1 MQERGEE
8 RIQERIF
15 WVAWS
20 QIPGVGPVTLHRLNQ
35 QFGSLVAAWS
45 ASPTALSRVEGLGQK
60 MIATIMEQRSRIHP
74 NTLYQQHCQKNPHF
88 WTPVDPDYPR
98 LLLQIPSPP
107 PLLYYRGTI
116 DPEENLANRPA
127 IGIVGT
133 RSPSDYG
140 KRWTR
145 RIATVLAKCGF
156 TIVSGM
162 AKGIDTEAHH
172 ACLAAG
178 GRTLAVLGTGVDVI
192 YPAENRTLYQ
202 QILAQGLV
210 FSEYPRGTTP
220 NARHFP
226 QRNRIIA
233 GLSRALLVMEAPE
246 RSGALITAHQAN
258 EFCRDVYVLP
268 GRIDDYNSQGCLKLL
283 KNGAEM
289 ILSEA
294 ELLKMLGAMPPLDL
308 SQQSSLFSNSIAGDI
323 PTSEIASA
331 PLRQRATRLN
341 NPAPLNNPPPPPAA
355 PTINLEPNLKQVF
368 QVIPPEAIAFD
379 LIVEQAG
386 MNAGEVSSALLQL
399 ELLGL
404 VSQLPGMRYQRN

>member
-1 MQERGEE
+1 MPELEAEQ
-8 RIQERIF
+8 IQERIF

-20 QIPGVGPVTLHRLNQ
+20 KIPGVGPVTLHRLHQ
-35 QFGSLVAAWS
+35 EFGSLVAAWS
-45 ASPTALSRVEGLGQK
+45 VSPTALSRVEGLGDK
-60 MIATIMEQRSRIHP
+60 NIATIMEHRSRIDP
-74 NTLYQQHCQKNPHF
+74 NALYQQHCQKNPHF
-88 WTPVDPDYPR
+88 WTPIDPDYPR
-98 LLLQIPSPP
+98 LLRQIPTPP

-116 DPEENLANRPA
+116 DREENLGNRPG

-145 RIATVLAKCGF
+145 RIASVLAKCGF
-156 TIVSGM
+156 TIISGM
-162 AKGIDTEAHH
+162 AKGIDTEAHQ

-178 GRTLAVLGTGVDVI
+178 GRTLAVLGTGVDVV
-192 YPAENRTLYQ
+192 YPAENLPLYQ

-210 FSEYPRGTTP
+210 LSEYPKGATP
-220 NARHFP
+220 KARHFP

-258 EFCRDVYVLP
+258 EFSRDVYVLP

-289 ILSEA
+289 ILSES

-308 SQQSSLFSNSIAGDI
+308 SPYLPLSHQIMEDMPRSAGL
-323 PTSEIASA
+323 T
-331 PLRQRATRLN
+331 
-341 NPAPLNNPPPPPAA
+341 PLNTAPGLNTPKPPTPS
-355 PTINLEPNLKQVF
+355 INLEPKLKQVF
-368 QVIPPEAIAFD
+368 QIMPKEAIAFD
-379 LIVEQAG
+379 LIVAEAG

>member
-1 MQERGEE
+1 MLEPM
-8 RIQERIF
+8 QERIF

-20 QIPGVGPVTLHRLNQ
+20 QISGVGPVTIYRLNQ
-35 QFGSLVAAWS
+35 KFGNLATAWQ
-45 ASPTALSRVEGLGQK
+45 APPAALSEVEGLGRK
-60 MIATIMEQRSRIHP
+60 TIANLLDQRSRINP
-74 NTLYQQHCQKNPHF
+74 ATLYQNHCRKNPTF
-88 WTPVDPDYPR
+88 WTPTDPDYPC
-98 LLLQIPSPP
+98 LLREIPNPP
-107 PLLYYRGTI
+107 PLLYYRGKI
-116 DPEENLANRPA
+116 HLAENLGNCPTIA
-127 IGIVGT
+127 IVGT
-133 RSPSDYG
+133 RQPSDYG

-145 RIATVLAKCGF
+145 RLATVLAKCGF

-162 AKGIDTEAHH
+162 AKGIDTIAHQ

-178 GRTLAVLGTGVDVI
+178 GRTLAVFGTGVDVV
-192 YPAENRTLYQ
+192 YPRENSGLYQ
-202 QILAQGLV
+202 KILQQGLAL
-210 FSEYPRGTTP
+210 SEYPGGTQP

-246 RSGALITAHQAN
+246 RSGALITARQAN

-294 ELLKMLGAMPPLDL
+294 ELLNMLGAMPPLNQPQQFSL
-308 SQQSSLFSNSIAGDI
+308 SSNPVTSDI
-323 PTSEIASA
+323 QDSDRPV
-331 PLRQRATRLN
+331 
-341 NPAPLNNPPPPPAA
+341 PAPTPSPPPA
-355 PTINLEPNLKQVF
+355 PSINLKSPLKEVF
-368 QVIPPEAIAFD
+368 QAIPSEAIAFD
-379 LIVEQAG
+379 VIVEKLQ
-386 MNAGEVSSALLQL
+386 MNPGEVSSALLQL

>member
-1 MQERGEE
+1 MPEQM
-8 RIQERIF
+8 QERIF

-20 QIPGVGPVTLHRLNQ
+20 QISGVGPVTLHRLNQ
-35 QFGSLVAAWS
+35 KFGSLAVAWQAP
-45 ASPTALSRVEGLGQK
+45 PTALSEVEGLGHK
-60 MIATIMEQRSRIHP
+60 IIASIMEQRSRIYP

-98 LLLQIPSPP
+98 LLLQIPNPP

-116 DPEENLANRPA
+116 DRDENLGNRPV

-133 RSPSDYG
+133 RNPSDYG
-140 KRWTR
+140 KRWTQ
-145 RIATVLAKCGF
+145 RIATLLAKCGF
-156 TIVSGM
+156 TIASGM

-178 GRTLAVLGTGVDVI
+178 GRTLAVFGTGVDVV
-192 YPAENRTLYQ
+192 YPAENRSLYQ
-202 QILAQGLV
+202 QILAQGLAL
-210 FSEYPRGTTP
+210 SEYPRGTTP

-294 ELLKMLGAMPPLDL
+294 ELLKMLGAMPPLNQGQQ
-308 SQQSSLFSNSIAGDI
+308 SQQLSLFSDSVTRNIQKSDRA
-323 PTSEIASA
+323 IASRD
-331 PLRQRATRLN
+331 PTPSPTVPSIT
-341 NPAPLNNPPPPPAA
+341 PA
-355 PTINLEPNLKQVF
+355 INLEPNLKQVF
-368 QVIPPEAIAFD
+368 QVIPSEAIAFD
-379 LIVEQAG
+379 LIVEQAR

-404 VSQLPGMRYQRN
+404 VSQLPGMRYQRD

>member
-1 MQERGEE
+1 MPELEAEQ
-8 RIQERIF
+8 IQERIF

-20 QIPGVGPVTLHRLNQ
+20 KIPGVGPVTLHRLHQ
-35 QFGSLVAAWS
+35 EFGSLVAAWS
-45 ASPTALSRVEGLGQK
+45 VSPTALSRVEGLGDK
-60 MIATIMEQRSRIHP
+60 NIAKIMEHRSRIDP
-74 NTLYQQHCQKNPHF
+74 NALYQQHCQKNPDF
-88 WTPVDPDYPR
+88 WTPIDPDYPR
-98 LLLQIPSPP
+98 LLWQIPTPP

-116 DPEENLANRPA
+116 DREENLGNRPA

-156 TIVSGM
+156 TIISGM
-162 AKGIDTEAHH
+162 AKGIDTEAHQ

-178 GRTLAVLGTGVDVI
+178 GRTLAVLGTGVDVV
-192 YPAENRTLYQ
+192 YPAENLTLYQ

-210 FSEYPRGTTP
+210 LSEYPQGTTP
-220 NARHFP
+220 KARHFP

-246 RSGALITAHQAN
+246 SSGALITAHQAN

-289 ILSEA
+289 ILNES
-294 ELLKMLGAMPPLDL
+294 ELLKMLSTMPSLDL
-308 SQQSSLFSNSIAGDI
+308 SPYLPLSHSIMGDMPHAGL
-323 PTSEIASA
+323 T
-331 PLRQRATRLN
+331 
-341 NPAPLNNPPPPPAA
+341 PLNTASCLNTPTPPTPS
-355 PTINLEPNLKQVF
+355 INLEPKLKQVF
-368 QVIPPEAIAFD
+368 QLMPKEAIAFD
-379 LIVEQAG
+379 LIVAEAG